1 MVGSYTEN
9 YPNHRNSQNRGL
21 GACSGMGACSGLYGM
36 MDVEFVVTS
45 ICMTQVSLEEI
56 YPKIGLQNPSDTF
69 ASRLT

>member
-1 MVGSYTEN
+1 MEN

-21 GACSGMGACSGLYGM
+21 GACSGLYGM

-56 YPKIGLQNPSDTF
+56 YLKIGLHNLSDMF
-69 ASRLT
+69 AS